1 MKQNIYIAALL
12 AGMLA
17 LVGCGGGNSSTPATA
32 TVVEGNGTTPSTPTG
47 TAEKTPLELA
57 QEEIEMLKGK
67 DNRPEA
73 EKIADYTKICEDGG
87 GKYANGACTP
97 DTSAADAAAAEKVR
111 ADAIHYHGE
120 FSGSAFSLSL
130 ASKIPSTIADDK
142 QDSHKLPAVEGS
154 TLTIAPSS
162 DPAHV
167 AFSSFQDGAG
177 IEGLTAG
184 SSTLGRG
191 VTEKTYPGKLDGIDG
206 DFVCTGTAGTT
217 VCRVQDRSGG
227 GFVLNNADAG
237 VTWTFEP
244 DDAEDKRMHEVEFGW
259 WLMGTGTS
267 RTVNFYADSDGL
279 MDVSNL
285 DPVTDNVEAVYNGK
299 AKGVY
304 AITNAGG
311 STPNEFDSF
320 TADAKLT
327 ATFGPSNA
335 DTLKGEISNF
345 ILDGDTDATGWKV
358 MLKETTLATSSGT
371 VGLIAAS
378 IDAND
383 ATPLDNRST
392 QWDIGSTTSDPV
404 NDAWRATFYGTDPD
418 SSENLAPEAVT
429 GTFRAT
435 HKTTGAMAG
444 SFGATR

>member
-1 MKQNIYIAALL
+1 MKHNIYIAALL

-17 LVGCGGGNSSTPATA
+17 LVGCGGGNSSTPATE
-32 TVVEGNGTTPSTPTG
+32 TVVEGTTPSTSTG
-47 TAEKTPLELA
+47 TEGSENGTPKTYT
-57 QEEIEMLKGK
+57 QEELDDEVNSKS
-67 DNRPEA
+67 EA
-73 EKIADYTKICEDGG
+73 ARKASCTGDGLTYDESS
-87 GKYANGACTP
+87 KMCMV
-97 DTSAADAAAAEKVR
+97 DTSAADAEKVR
-111 ADAIHYHGE
+111 ADAIHYHNE
-120 FSGSAFSLSL
+120 FSLSTFSL
-130 ASKIPSTIADDK
+130 DFAEIPSTIADDK
-142 QDSHKLPAVEGS
+142 QDSHKLAAVEGS

-259 WLMGTGTS
+259 WLAGTDAG

-404 NDAWRATFYGTDPD
+404 NDAWQATFHGTAET
-418 SSENLAPEAVT
+418 STAEAPEAVT
-429 GTFRAT
+429 GAFRAT